1 MKLWVAKKEKRKMK
15 KRLTIGGGR
24 AIIYSVMV
32 LVSAS
37 NETGL

>member
-1 MKLWVAKKEKRKMK
+1 MK
-15 KRLTIGGGR
+15 KRLTIELRRG
-24 AIIYSVMV
+24 IIYSVMV